1 MEEKSKKGAGKA
13 GSFMNSAINETY
25 GSLLMQTR
33 PHIIRDDEDNER
45 CIELLEI
52 LVNQDHLT
60 PEQEE
65 LIGVYRLL
73 IQDYE
78 KRFVIVP
85 GATQAEIVQHLMKA
99 NNLSPKDMEPVL
111 GTKSAVSMVLSGE
124 RPLSK
129 AQLKRLTDRFHVST
143 EVFFHTESEG
153 VSMQAGTAI

>member
-1 MEEKSKKGAGKA
+1 
-13 GSFMNSAINETY
+13 MNSAINERY

-33 PHIIRDDEDNER
+33 PHIIRDNEDNEH
-45 CIELLEI
+45 CIELLET

-65 LIGVYRLL
+65 LVGVLRLL
-73 IQDYE
+73 IHDYE

-85 GATQAEIVQHLMKA
+85 CATQAEIVQHLMKA
-99 NNLSPKDMEPVL
+99 NNLSHKDMEPVL

-129 AQLKRLTDRFHVST
+129 AQINRLTDRFHVST

-153 VSMQAGTAI
+153 ASMQSGGNI